1 MISRRLR
8 IHGRVQGV
16 SYRVWAARTG
26 RSRGLT
32 GWVRNLQD
40 GSVETLVVG
49 EPDAVEAFTADCQ
62 RGPIAARVD
71 RVDQQEEGVTSIV
84 GFTIR

>member
-16 SYRVWAARTG
+16 SYRAWAARAA

-71 RVDQQEEGVTSIV
+71 RVDQQEEGVTSIE